1 VSAVG
6 FPGATLSE
14 EELKRLAAI
23 DVGAPYDP
31 LKTTE
36 AVRRLRE
43 HYLRVGYPAVRINP
57 TVVPA
62 GKDLEVVIRV
72 SEGPRVVVG
81 PVVIRGLRKTRESLV
96 RGQIDL
102 RPGEPLDPRRLAELE
117 RRLRDL
123 GIFSRAV
130 VTASSD
136 TPATITIDLEE
147 DARYGLAY
155 NLRYEPPNGGVSAL
169 AATAVS
175 ALVDGEMRNIA
186 GRGMALSARVR
197 GGGTIREG
205 RLAFHVPSLFV
216 PRLGRAGDLT
226 LSVFRRD
233 EQLTIA
239 REVLPGELATTFQDT
254 RFEQGFHVE
263 QALHFAHPW
272 EILYGYS
279 YRRANFSRVRFRPV
293 ETYGLGSL
301 DASAILDTRDNPLSP
316 RRGNFY
322 SLSIEGGQKAL
333 GSDYDFLKGFAHVS
347 LSHDVGRTVV
357 WAQGYRIGGMRASGG
372 RRLPDEVLF
381 RAGGPNSLR
390 GFSAES
396 LAARDAVNDLALGEA
411 VIIINQELRYYPAQ
425 GRLGGAV
432 FYDVGNVYGRL
443 EDIGFDLKHSVG
455 FGLRYDSVIGLL
467 RADIAFPLNKHPGD
481 RSYRVLFGLGQA
493 F

>member
-1 VSAVG
+1 MPCAVC
-6 FPGATLSE
+6 ASTISD
-14 EELKRLAAI
+14 LA
-23 DVGAPYDP
+23 
-31 LKTTE
+31 
-36 AVRRLRE
+36 
-43 HYLRVGYPAVRINP
+43 
-57 TVVPA
+57 
-62 GKDLEVVIRV
+62 
-72 SEGPRVVVG
+72 
-81 PVVIRGLRKTRESLV
+81 
-96 RGQIDL
+96 
-102 RPGEPLDPRRLAELE
+102 PGEPLDPRRLAELE

-136 TPATITIDLEE
+136 TPATITVDLEE

-155 NLRYEPPNGGVSAL
+155 DLRYESQTRGTGAFS
-169 AATAVS
+169 ATAAS

-186 GRGMALSARVR
+186 GRGMVLSARVR

-205 RLAFHVPSLFV
+205 RLAFHVPSIFV

-226 LSVFRRD
+226 VSVFRRD
-233 EQLTIA
+233 EHLTIA
-239 REVLPGELATTFQDT
+239 RELVPGDTVDTFEDT
-254 RFEQGFHVE
+254 RFEQGASLQ

-279 YRRANFSRVRFRPV
+279 FRRANFSRVRFRPV
-293 ETYGLGSL
+293 ETYDLGSL
-301 DASAILDTRDNPLSP
+301 DASAILDTRDNPLNP

-322 SLSIEGGQKAL
+322 SLSVEGGQKVL
-333 GSDYDFLKGFAHVS
+333 GSDYNFFKGFVQVS
-347 LSHDVGRTVV
+347 LTRDIARTLI
-357 WAQGYRIGGMRASGG
+357 WAQGYRLGAMRATGG

-396 LAARDAVNDLALGEA
+396 LAARDAINDVALGEA
-411 VIIINQELRYYPAQ
+411 VVIVNQEVRYHPAQ

-432 FYDVGNVYGRL
+432 FYDVGNVYGRF

-467 RADIAFPLNKHPGD
+467 RADIAFPLNKEAGD
-481 RSYRVLFGLGQA
+481 RSYRLLFGIGQA